1 MPGLEAFAIDPV
13 EGEAAAEVREAVR
26 RFAQARIAP
35 FAADIDRSN
44 QFPAGLWRELGSQG
58 LLGITVPGRW
68 GGADLGYLAHV
79 VVMEEISRA
88 SA

>member
-35 FAADIDRSN
+35 LAADIDPSSDRRACSESRS
-44 QFPAGLWRELGSQG
+44 PGVGAGR
-58 LLGITVPGRW
+58 
-68 GGADLGYLAHV
+68 
-79 VVMEEISRA
+79 ISATSRMW
-88 SA
+88 S